1 MKKLMLLVVT
11 IHIFT
16 KSVHSVNGVIWNKKL
31 ENFVP
36 IFSVPTFATVDYEIK
51 NQSRKEEITTF
62 QGRRF
67 RFACYEVK
75 TMFLFF
81 FLFFLIIILC
91 INFFFYFS
99 FLYDFIKSLFL
110 YIFTLKIFLLSFLYT
125 NFHCKLLFI
134 FFFFN
139 KFLI

>member
-1 MKKLMLLVVT
+1 MLLLVT
-11 IHIFT
+11 IHVFI
-16 KSVHSVNGVIWNKKL
+16 KPVHSVNGVIWNKKF

-36 IFSVPTFATVDYEIK
+36 IFSVPTFAKIDYEIK

-81 FLFFLIIILC
+81 FFFNYNII
-91 INFFFYFS
+91 Y
-99 FLYDFIKSLFL
+99 K
-110 YIFTLKIFLLSFLYT
+110 
-125 NFHCKLLFI
+125 
-134 FFFFN
+134 FFN
-139 KFLI
+139 KIIFIQIFYI

>member
-1 MKKLMLLVVT
+1 MLLVVI
-11 IHIFT
+11 IHVFT
-16 KSVHSVNGVIWNKKL
+16 KPVHSVNGVIWNKKL

-36 IFSVPTFATVDYEIK
+36 IFSVPTFATVNYEIK

-81 FLFFLIIILC
+81 FNYNIIYKLSL
-91 INFFFYFS
+91 YFS
-99 FLYDFIKSLFL
+99 FLIL
-110 YIFTLKIFLLSFLYT
+110 
-125 NFHCKLLFI
+125 
-134 FFFFN
+134 
-139 KFLI
+139 

>member
-1 MKKLMLLVVT
+1 MLLFVT
-11 IHIFT
+11 IHVFI
-16 KSVHSVNGVIWNKKL
+16 KPVHSVNGVIWNKKF

-36 IFSVPTFATVDYEIK
+36 IFSVPTFAKIDYEIK

-81 FLFFLIIILC
+81 FFLIIILY
-91 INFFFYFS
+91 INF
-99 FLYDFIKSLFL
+99 LIK
-110 YIFTLKIFLLSFLYT
+110 
-125 NFHCKLLFI
+125 
-134 FFFFN
+134 
-139 KFLI
+139 